1 MLQSF
6 RDNLKGTVAI
16 ILVGLI
22 CIPFALFG
30 IESLFTQ
37 NPTTQPVAEVNGEPI
52 TRIELDQA
60 VQIQKRQLIAQLGDN
75 LPPEFLSDER
85 LRQPVLESLIQRKA
99 LIQAADK
106 SGLAASEQQ
115 LNSIIVDSPDFKI
128 DGEFDNNR
136 FIQALRT
143 TGYTVSGYKSLLSE
157 EVTLNQFSVAVGQTN
172 FALKQ
177 EVDFLTALGLQT
189 RDFDYVLLKRDDFLA
204 SVEASDEEIQAYY
217 DENQLNYLSPE
228 TITIEAIELN
238 AQDLV
243 ADFEVDEETLL
254 AEYDIEIATYQ
265 ATTQRRASHILLDP
279 SLDTYNDTLDT
290 IQSRLD
296 AGEEFSVLAKE
307 FSQDFGSKEN
317 GGDVGYT
324 SGESFVSEFE
334 DALLELE
341 VGQVSSPVLTDFGI
355 HIIKLTAIEDKPAP
369 TFEEMRFEL
378 VQRLKQ
384 TEAEARFIDKSE
396 ALADLSFN
404 VSDLS
409 TVAEDLELT
418 LWTSEPFT
426 SAGGVGLAGNAEIV
440 NAAFNEELIGSGRSS
455 DIISLGDDSSVVIRV
470 TSHTPE
476 AVMPLEDVKD
486 SVAESVKQSKAS
498 ELLAQQSE
506 EVLAKIKSG
515 EDFSELATAMEYKL
529 EEARDIQRQNV
540 ELSRELVEGVFG
552 LAKPADAPIVDKVEL
567 TSGDIAL
574 VSLSSVKAG
583 DLTSVSEQELAAVNA
598 QLGQAFGNSDLTN
611 IRQAIVAAANVE

>member
-6 RDNLKGTVAI
+6 RDNMKGTVAI

-52 TRIELDQA
+52 TSIELDQA
-60 VQIQKRQLIAQLGDN
+60 VQIQKRQLISQLGDN

-115 LNSIIVDSPDFKI
+115 LNSIIVDSSDFKI
-128 DGEFDNNR
+128 DGEFDNSR

-143 TGYTVSGYKSLLSE
+143 TGYTVSSYKSLLSE

-172 FALKQ
+172 FALKR

-189 RDFDYVLLKRDDFLA
+189 RDFDYVLLKRDDSLE
-204 SVEASDEEIQAYY
+204 SIEASDEEIQAYY

-290 IQSRLD
+290 VQSRLD

-341 VGQVSSPVLTDFGI
+341 VGQVSSPVYTDFGI

-426 SAGGVGLAGNAEIV
+426 STGGVGLAGNAEIV

-455 DIISLGDDSSVVIRV
+455 DLISLGDDSSVVIRV
-470 TSHTPE
+470 TSHAPE
-476 AVMPLEDVKD
+476 AVMSIEDVKG
-486 SVAESVKQSKAS
+486 SVVESVKQSKAS

-540 ELSRELVEGVFG
+540 ELSRELVEGVFS
-552 LAKPADAPIVDKVEL
+552 LAKPVDAPIVGKVEL

-611 IRQAIVAAANVE
+611 IRQAIVADANVE